1 MVDTVSKTERRQ
13 RLLVI
18 DDDPSISI
26 IARDLF
32 APDPID
38 VLTAETGEAGIRL
51 VQDRR
56 PDVVLLD
63 HYLPDT
69 NGQEVF
75 QQIRQCDPR
84 LPIIWITARGTSET
98 AIEATKYGAFDFLT
112 KPIDFDRLRQ
122 QVHQAI
128 TSRQLMLVPVEI
140 ADPAAA
146 PKGSEID
153 VLIGR
158 SAAMQEVYKAIG
170 RIASNDVPALLVGE
184 PGTGKQLVARA
195 IYQHGKRADKTFIR
209 VHCGD
214 FPPGQLE
221 KHLFGEHL
229 AGGEIRRGKIEQ
241 ALGGT
246 LLLEELS
253 AIEPAV
259 QSRLIR
265 LVREQKMERVGSD
278 DTLAADVALLFTT
291 QHDPEALV
299 RSQRMRSDFFYLLS
313 TFLVRIPPLRERRED
328 LPLLIEHFIHRSA
341 NIQRSFG
348 SGVVRVSHDAL
359 RLIQTYDWPGNVAE
373 LQSVLRRA
381 LMDTKGTVLA
391 SDYLRRALK
400 NVREERNPP
409 AAPAVPAPSIEAT
422 TDWAQFVAQRIASDA
437 TELYA
442 DAMAE
447 MERHVLRELLAHT
460 CGNQA
465 HAARILGI
473 TRTSL
478 RKKIHALG
486 INLGRAMTM

>member
-1 MVDTVSKTERRQ
+1 M
-13 RLLVI
+13 LVI
-18 DDDPSISI
+18 DDDPSISV

-38 VLTAETGEAGIRL
+38 VLTAETGEAGMRL
-51 VQDRR
+51 VRDRR

-75 QQIRQCDPR
+75 TQIREVDSR

-128 TSRQLMLVPVEI
+128 TSRQLMMVPVEI
-140 ADPAAA
+140 SDPAAA
-146 PKGSEID
+146 AANGAEGD

-158 SAAMQEVYKAIG
+158 SEAMQEVYKAIG
-170 RIASNDVPALLVGE
+170 RIASHDVPALLVGE
-184 PGTGKQLVARA
+184 TGTGKQLVARA
-195 IYQHGKRADKTFIR
+195 IYQHGQRSTKSFIHVR
-209 VHCGD
+209 CD
-214 FPPGQLE
+214 DYAAGQLE
-221 KHLFGEHL
+221 KHLFGEQL
-229 AGGEIRRGKIEQ
+229 PSGEVRRGKLEQ
-241 ALGGT
+241 AIGGT

-253 AIEPAV
+253 AIEPTV
-259 QSRLIR
+259 QSRLLRLIR
-265 LVREQKMERVGSD
+265 ERKFERVGSD
-278 DTLAADVALLFTT
+278 ETLSADVALLFTA

-299 RSQRMRSDFFYLLS
+299 RSQRLRSDFYYLLC
-313 TFLVRIPPLRERRED
+313 TFLVRLPPLRERRED
-328 LPLLIEHFIHRSA
+328 LPQLTEHFIHRFT
-341 NIQRSFG
+341 NIHRSFG
-348 SGVVRVSHDAL
+348 AGVVRVSHDAL

-381 LMDTKGTVLA
+381 LMDSKGTVLA

-409 AAPAVPAPSIEAT
+409 APMALPAPSAEAT
-422 TDWAQFVAQRIASDA
+422 TDWAQFVARQIAADA

-442 DAMAE
+442 EAMAE
-447 MERHVLRELLAHT
+447 MERHVLRELLSFT
-460 CGNQA
+460 GGNQA

-486 INLGRAMTM
+486 INLGRALT

>member
-1 MVDTVSKTERRQ
+1 MVDNVSRADRRQ

-18 DDDPSISI
+18 DDDPSISL

-32 APDPID
+32 AADPID
-38 VLTAETGEAGIRL
+38 VLSAETGEAGMRL
-51 VQDRR
+51 VHDRR

-63 HYLPDT
+63 HYLPDAK
-69 NGQEVF
+69 GHEVF
-75 QQIRQCDPR
+75 AKIRQCDPR

-140 ADPAAA
+140 ADPASSAN
-146 PKGSEID
+146 SESAD

-170 RIASNDVPALLVGE
+170 RIASSDVPALLVGE

-195 IYQHGKRADKTFIR
+195 IYQHGQRAQKTFLR

-214 FPPGQLE
+214 FPAGQLE
-221 KHLFGEHL
+221 KHLFGEEL
-229 AGGEIRRGKIEQ
+229 PGGEIRRGKIEQ
-241 ALGGT
+241 VVGGT
-246 LLLEELS
+246 LLLEELD

-259 QSRLIR
+259 QTRLIR
-265 LVREQKMERVGSD
+265 LIREQKFERVNGEQ
-278 DTLAADVALLFTT
+278 TLTADVVLLFTT

-299 RSQRMRSDFFYLLS
+299 RAQRLRSDFFYLLS
-313 TFLVRIPPLRERRED
+313 AFMVRLPPLRERRED
-328 LPLLIEHFIHRSA
+328 LSLLVEHFIHRSA

-348 SGVVRVSHDAL
+348 TGVVRVSHDAM

-409 AAPAVPAPSIEAT
+409 ATLASSQPSIEAT
-422 TDWAQFVAQRIASDA
+422 TDWAQFVAQRIQGES

-442 DAMAE
+442 DAIAE
-447 MERHVLRELLAHT
+447 MERHVLRELLNYT
-460 CGNQA
+460 NGNQA

-486 INLGRAMTM
+486 INLGRAMMM